1 MDIRKV
7 KKLIELLEE
16 SNLAE
21 LEITEGDDSVR
32 ISRNSGAVS
41 YAPPPAPAPQ
51 AQSPAPAPQSASPR
65 PAAEQD
71 SDKTT
76 DDSKLLRAPMVGTYY
91 EASSPGS
98 APFVEVGQTVSPGQT
113 LCIIE
118 AMKMMNQIE
127 SDRSGVLKKILVDNE
142 QPVEF
147 DQPLFV
153 IE

>member
-21 LEITEGDDSVR
+21 LEITEGEDSVR
-32 ISRNSGAVS
+32 ISRHGAAAQYAPAS
-41 YAPPPAPAPQ
+41 QAAPPPQPVQ
-51 AQSPAPAPQSASPR
+51 AQTPAGDSAPPSSKSA
-65 PAAEQD
+65 D
-71 SDKTT
+71 S
-76 DDSKLLRAPMVGTYY
+76 SKQLKAPMVGTFY
-91 EASSPGS
+91 ESSSPGS
-98 APFVEVGQTVSPGQT
+98 APFVEVGQTVSVGQT

-127 SDRSGVLKKILVDNE
+127 SDRAGVVREILVENE

>member
-21 LEITEGDDSVR
+21 LEITEGEDSVR
-32 ISRNSGAVS
+32 ISRHGAAAQ
-41 YAPPPAPAPQ
+41 YAPAPQ
-51 AQSPAPAPQSASPR
+51 AAPPPQPAQAQTPAGDSAPSSSKS
-65 PAAEQD
+65 AD
-71 SDKTT
+71 S
-76 DDSKLLRAPMVGTYY
+76 SKQLKAPMVGTFY
-91 EASSPGS
+91 ESSSPGS
-98 APFVEVGQTVSPGQT
+98 APFVEVGQTVSVGQT

-127 SDRSGVLKKILVDNE
+127 SDRAGVVREILVENE

>member
-21 LEITEGDDSVR
+21 LEITEGEDSVR
-32 ISRNSGAVS
+32 ISRHGAAAQ
-41 YAPPPAPAPQ
+41 YAPAPQ
-51 AQSPAPAPQSASPR
+51 AAPPPQPAQAPAGESAPPSSKS
-65 PAAEQD
+65 AD
-71 SDKTT
+71 S
-76 DDSKLLRAPMVGTYY
+76 SKQLKAPMVGTFY
-91 EASSPGS
+91 ESSSPGS
-98 APFVEVGQTVSPGQT
+98 APFVEVGQTVSVGQT

-127 SDRSGVLKKILVDNE
+127 SDRAGVVREILVENE

>member
-21 LEITEGDDSVR
+21 LEITEGEDSVR
-32 ISRNSGAVS
+32 ISRHGAAAQ
-41 YAPPPAPAPQ
+41 YAPAPQ
-51 AQSPAPAPQSASPR
+51 AAPPPQPAQAQTPAGESAPPSSKS
-65 PAAEQD
+65 AD
-71 SDKTT
+71 S
-76 DDSKLLRAPMVGTYY
+76 SKQLKAPMVGTFY
-91 EASSPGS
+91 ESSSPGS
-98 APFVEVGQTVSPGQT
+98 APFVEVGQTVSVGQT

-127 SDRSGVLKKILVDNE
+127 SDRAGVVREILVENE